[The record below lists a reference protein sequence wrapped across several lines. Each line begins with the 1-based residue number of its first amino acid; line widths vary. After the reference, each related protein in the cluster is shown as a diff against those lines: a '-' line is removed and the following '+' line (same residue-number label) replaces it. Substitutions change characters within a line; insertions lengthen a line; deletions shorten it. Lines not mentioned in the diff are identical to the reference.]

1 VFTSKNIVIV
11 GGGTAGWLTALYVNK
26 ISPDLNITLIESE
39 EIGILGAGEGSVPTL
54 TEFFNF
60 LEIDEKEFI
69 KETNATFKLGIL
81 FDNWNGD
88 GKDYFHSFNVAHHKL
103 DYGFDDY
110 GELYNAYVGY
120 LYKNNLPF
128 NVGELAEKMARE
140 NKSPYVDQVL
150 DGVDYI
156 PKYAFHFDANLVAKF
171 LKKVAIERGVIRV
184 EGKVQDFTQDEKGN
198 ITQVNLQ
205 DKSINSDFVFDC
217 SGFQRLIIGK
227 LFKSPWKSYT
237 KQLKANSALTFQI
250 PQFEDKLEPYT
261 KAICMKNG
269 WMWQIPLQNR
279 IGCGYVYDN
288 NYITEQQAQTEIEE
302 YLGHSIEPLNNIN
315 FKAGAYEKVWI
326 NNCLAIGLSSAFT
339 EPIEATS
346 IFNATTQLQVLTK
359 EALETYDQKYIDQYN
374 MDALAMN
381 DKVLDFLHFHYI
393 TKRKDTKFWKE
404 YSETTEFTMPL
415 KTILETWNN
424 TALPNSYFKTNPFS
438 LHSWLAVGYG
448 LDLFNRRVF
457 EKEYMKVPMMRMV
470 QHIMYLKN
478 WGEQLLKRAYT
489 AKEYIDKL

>member
-1 VFTSKNIVIV
+1 VSTSKNIIIV

-26 ISPDLNITLIESE
+26 ISPNLNITLVESE

-103 DYGFDDY
+103 DYGFDNY
-110 GELYNAYVGY
+110 GELFNAYVGY

-128 NVGELAEKMARE
+128 DIGELAEKMARK

-171 LKKVAIERGVIRV
+171 L
-184 EGKVQDFTQDEKGN
+184 N
-198 ITQVNLQ
+198 
-205 DKSINSDFVFDC
+205 KSINSDFVFDC

-250 PQFEDKLEPYT
+250 PQFEDRLEPYT

-374 MDALAMN
+374 MHALAMN

-415 KTILETWNN
+415 KTILETWNS
-424 TALPNSYFKTNPFS
+424 TALPNSYFRTNPFS

-457 EKEYMKVPMMRMV
+457 EKEYMKVPMVRMV